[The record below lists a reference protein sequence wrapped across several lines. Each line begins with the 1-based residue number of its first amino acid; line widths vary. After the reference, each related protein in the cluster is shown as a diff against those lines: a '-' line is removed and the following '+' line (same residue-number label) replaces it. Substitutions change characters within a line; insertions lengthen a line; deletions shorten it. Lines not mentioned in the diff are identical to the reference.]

1 LNSIT
6 IHKLDH
12 NGTEVWNYPGE
23 VIQRDR
29 EKVVVKARFT
39 KDDFVFNGMLLKKDD
54 LFLEAYYRLK
64 WYNIYE
70 IYDRDDGLLK
80 GWYCNITRPPVINRW
95 KITYQ
100 DLALD
105 LLVHFHGESIL
116 LDEDEFKE
124 IGLTTIEVENAW
136 NAVREVQRILSD
148 QRFRLK
154 RN

>member
-1 LNSIT
+1 VDSIT

-12 NGTEVWNYPGE
+12 DGIEVWNYPGE

-39 KDDFVFNGMLLKKDD
+39 KNDFVFNGMILKKDD
-54 LFLEAYYRLK
+54 LFIEAYYRMK

-80 GWYCNITRPPVINRW
+80 GWYCNITRPPEINRW
-95 KITYQ
+95 KISYQ

-105 LLVHFHGESIL
+105 VLVHFRGESML
-116 LDEDEFKE
+116 LDEDEFSNLDLAAEE
-124 IGLTTIEVENAW
+124 IKNAW
-136 NAVREVQRILSD
+136 NAVRDVQMILSD

-154 RN
+154 SN